1 MGTIEQHG
9 MFVGAALL
17 CAVVASV
24 FDVREGRIPNRLT
37 GTAMLA
43 GLALHTAVGGGR
55 GLANSAGAGVLAGCV
70 FAVCYVAGGM
80 GAGDVKLMAAVGCL
94 AGMPAV
100 GTVLIAAA
108 MAGGVFGLALS
119 VVRGKLRETLHNT
132 GLLLLHH
139 QRHGLKP
146 HPQLNLASGTGLK
159 IPFALPVA
167 AGCLFAFWSV
177 AWGGQS

>member
-1 MGTIEQHG
+1 MGAIEQHG

-24 FDVREGRIPNRLT
+24 SDVREGRIPNGLT
-37 GTAMLA
+37 SAAMLA

-55 GLANSAGAGVLAGCV
+55 GLANSAGAAVLAGCV
-70 FAVCYVAGGM
+70 FALCYFAGGM

-100 GTVLIAAA
+100 GTVLIASAV
-108 MAGGVFGLALS
+108 AGGAFGLALS
-119 VVRGKLRETLHNT
+119 MVRGRLRETLHNT

-139 QRHGLKP
+139 QRHGLTP
-146 HPQLNLASGTGLK
+146 HPQLNVADGTGLK
-159 IPFALPVA
+159 IPFALPIA
-167 AGCLFAFWSV
+167 AGCLFAFWSAV
-177 AWGGQS
+177 WGGHS